1 MLRAP
6 KVWARFE
13 GDSMK
18 RHASKAVVVAAG
30 LLIAVQAFPADAA
43 GASSGDKSLPALRA
57 LWKDY
62 ERAVAKKD
70 APALLRMYVSADAPV
85 MGGFAPKSYALV
97 TAANKQPVPRT
108 LLTTAKEDVV
118 GEIKLPPD
126 QTENLDVH
134 SDGEV
139 GSVSFDYRAK
149 VGHGRIIW
157 TTVLTND
164 GWKIASVVYSINLP
178 AADRAGTAG

>member
-1 MLRAP
+1 
-6 KVWARFE
+6 
-13 GDSMK
+13 MK
-18 RHASKAVVVAAG
+18 KQLGKAAAVAAG
-30 LLIAVQAFPADAA
+30 LLLTMQAFGADTIGASGGDPDAA
-43 GASSGDKSLPALRA
+43 ALHA
-57 LWKDY
+57 LWNAY
-62 ERAVAKKD
+62 EHAVATKD

-85 MGGFAPKSYALV
+85 MGGFAPRSYALV

-108 LLTTAKEDVV
+108 LLITAKEDVA
-118 GEIKLPPD
+118 GEVKLPPD
-126 QTENLDVH
+126 QIENLDIH

-139 GSVSFDYRAK
+139 GSISFDYRAK
-149 VGHGRIIW
+149 VGHGRIVW